1 MKIGDS
7 MKVFLTSNLGCSK
20 KINGIKYPKKMD
32 NTNNFIEVFK
42 DKLDKNRKFI
52 FIASSPDEYER
63 NDNYSEVTFESFKL
77 DGFSFQENILIDHRY
92 NGNLKDEI
100 ESSDLIFLAGG
111 HTPTEM
117 AYFEEIGLRDIL
129 KNYNGIIIG
138 QSAGAINL
146 ATTVVCAPEYD
157 GEIGTDYVWK
167 GLGKTNINVEPHFVL
182 NVPEEDLKI
191 REELLKLS
199 VDYPIY
205 AICDGSYIFDDGEE
219 ATIYGEAYYINNR
232 IIEQL
237 SKNKETYKIK
247 ELKR

>member
-1 MKIGDS
+1 

-42 DKLDKNRKFI
+42 DKLDQNRKFI

-63 NDNYSEVTFESFKL
+63 NDNYGISTFESFKL
-77 DGFSFQENILIDHRY
+77 SGFDFQNNIIVDYRY
-92 NGNLKDEI
+92 KGNLDEDI
-100 ESSDLIFLAGG
+100 KSSDVIFLAGG

-129 KNYNGIIIG
+129 KNYEGVIIG

-146 ATTVVCAPEYD
+146 AETVVCAPEYE

-167 GLGKTNINVEPHFVL
+167 GLGKTNINIEPHFVL
-182 NVPEEDLKI
+182 DVPEEDLKV
-191 REELLKLS
+191 REELLKVS
-199 VDYPIY
+199 IDYPLY
-205 AICDGSYIFDDGEE
+205 AITDGSYIFDDGEDPI
-219 ATIYGEAYYINNR
+219 IYGESYYINNGN
-232 IIEQL
+232 IEPL
-237 SKNKETYKIK
+237 SKNGETYKIK
-247 ELKR
+247 NKRR